1 MRIHVSTTFENK
13 DLIHHFEFEVDV
25 FEKQIP
31 EVKNRLAKL
40 AIDKLKEI
48 CISKF
53 KTEFD
58 AMKSISIYYFSG
70 EKEVIIFEKV
80 KS

>member
-1 MRIHVSTTFENK
+1 MRIHVSTTFENR

-25 FEKQIP
+25 FEKQIT
-31 EVKNRLAKL
+31 EVKNRIAKL
-40 AIDKLKEI
+40 AIEKLKEI
-48 CISKF
+48 CQLKF
-53 KTEFD
+53 KTEFND
-58 AMKSISIYYFSG
+58 MKSISIYYFSG

>member
-13 DLIHHFEFEVDV
+13 DLIHHFEFEVNV
-25 FEKQIP
+25 FQWEKDSR
-31 EVKNRLAKL
+31 KNNIVKL

-53 KTEFD
+53 KTEFET
-58 AMKSISIYYFSG
+58 MKSISIYYFSG
-70 EKEVIIFEKV
+70 ENEVIIFEKV